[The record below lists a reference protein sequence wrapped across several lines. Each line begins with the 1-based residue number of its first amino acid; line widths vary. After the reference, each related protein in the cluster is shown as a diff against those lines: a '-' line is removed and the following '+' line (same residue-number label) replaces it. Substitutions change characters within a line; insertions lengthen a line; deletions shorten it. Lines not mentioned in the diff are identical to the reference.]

1 MKSCLENFLGRPV
14 VIQLVEPIA
23 AVHSVE
29 EVIDD
34 EEEEPLTY
42 GRAAMSIVKKA
53 VMDPQT
59 RQPVSQDSPI
69 LQQVIQGEIES
80 VSEEGFIFMAVGG
93 DGKTKVAIYSHF
105 SNVRA
110 VTFALEHIAVEPEA
124 QPSLII
130 QN

>member
-1 MKSCLENFLGRPV
+1 MKSCLEDFLGKPV

-29 EVIDD
+29 EVV
-34 EEEEPLTY
+34 EEDGAESIVY

-80 VSEEGFIFMAVGG
+80 VSDEGFIFVAVGG

-110 VTFALEHIAVEPEA
+110 VTFALEHIAAEPEA